1 MDTIEK
7 VKPLV
12 EITQEAFRI
21 LYKELGIGD
30 TLRFVNQFTS
40 GRRASS
46 HRNYTDERRRLFA
59 NQTLDDILNEIK
71 QARQGIS
78 E

>member
-30 TLRFVNQFTS
+30 TVRFVNQFTS
-40 GRRASS
+40 GYGD
-46 HRNYTDERRRLFA
+46 YTDERRRLFA

-71 QARQGIS
+71 QARQDSS